1 MKIIKIHEIMSATWS
16 RDLTTLWHGIGRS
29 LAHVGLENRMQIIKD
44 CLIIFCMAAVPFI
57 LLAYMSSEFIR
68 DYFNSTLGV
77 SSLSLSLSL
86 SSSSVLI
93 PRTNLSTIEPS
104 LLFLNIWS
112 CIMIIVGTALKGLVK
127 YKLNPVYSFMSCP
140 AVFFIL
146 VVYCINIIPLFMS
159 KKIKAFNWR
168 GRRIY

>member
-1 MKIIKIHEIMSATWS
+1 MCS
-16 RDLTTLWHGIGRS
+16 S
-29 LAHVGLENRMQIIKD
+29 LAHIGLENRMQIIKD

-57 LLAYMSSEFIR
+57 LLAYMSSEFLQH
-68 DYFNSTLGV
+68 YFKSALGI
-77 SSLSLSLSL
+77 
-86 SSSSVLI
+86 SSSSGPILK
-93 PRTNLSTIEPS
+93 TNLSTIEPS
-104 LLFLNIWS
+104 LLFLNISS